1 MASPS
6 LSVKTEW
13 ALPTCLPVQSRVE
26 LVDCW
31 RDLQTGLE
39 NGLLAL
45 EPDVLGPL
53 DETAQVPLGLDVA
66 ADTEVAGSLL
76 EEGVDHPLGVGL
88 LDGQRGCCHLLALL
102 SLSLKIT

>member
-1 MASPS
+1 MGQ
-6 LSVKTEW
+6 
-13 ALPTCLPVQSRVE
+13 LPTCLPVESGVK

-39 NGLLAL
+39 NGLLTL

-53 DETAQVPLGLDVA
+53 DETAQISLGLDVA
-66 ADTEVAGSLL
+66 ADAEVAGSLL
-76 EEGVDHPLGVGL
+76 EEGVDHSLGVGL

-102 SLSLKIT
+102 TLSLKIK